1 MKRLFKYIALFS
13 ILSMLIIACG
23 SVRSRSNSVKSNS
36 DNSSTAKSN
45 TSKKGNNKSKF
56 VQNSAEE
63 SRNQF
68 ADTTYI
74 YLDGANVE
82 EGSEV
87 VEASQEELYHQA
99 ISKFNNEDYN
109 SACNNFKVF
118 LENYNQRDAIYYDAR
133 FHLGECL
140 VLNNSTN
147 EAIEIFNHIL
157 NSQNVPDEIVQQ
169 ALVRIGQVYCSQ
181 NKMSLAQRYFTR
193 LKNEYPKSIY
203 LRVANCDK

>member
-56 VQNSAEE
+56 VQNSEAE

-74 YLDGANVE
+74 YLDGANTE
-82 EGSEV
+82 TGIEV

-140 VLNNSTN
+140 ILNNSID
-147 EAIEIFNHIL
+147 EAIEIFNQIL

-181 NKMSLAQRYFTR
+181 NKMSLAQRFFTR
-193 LKNEYPKSIY
+193 LKNEFPKSIY